1 MVKGGNKENLPNIR
15 NIIRLTDLLGKGN
28 NKEIEFLS
36 FDVHDKYKPR
46 RPCIN
51 ITMLCSFQL
60 LFNLYYDIN
69 LTVN

>member
-1 MVKGGNKENLPNIR
+1 MDLVWLLVVVKGGNKENLPNIR

-36 FDVHDKYKPR
+36 FDVHNKYNPR

-51 ITMLCSFQL
+51 NIYNVM
-60 LFNLYYDIN
+60 
-69 LTVN
+69 